1 MKLFLLSVFLTAC
14 ALQAED
20 LIVIAHPGVK
30 ASEISADDIKLVF
43 LGSKTA
49 LSDGSPVTPV
59 LAKDGAVHEA
69 FLKSYVGKS
78 DAALRNHYKSLVFT
92 GKGSMPK
99 TLDSDAAIAAYV
111 ASNKGAIGY
120 VAASASTGGA
130 KKLGI
135 K

>member
-1 MKLFLLSVFLTAC
+1 MKLFLLFVFLTSC
-14 ALQAED
+14 ALRAED
-20 LIVIAHPGVK
+20 IAIIAHPGVK
-30 ASEISADDIKLVF
+30 ASDISADDVKLVF

-59 LAKDGAVHEA
+59 LAKDGSIHDA
-69 FLKSYVGKS
+69 FLKTYVGKS

-111 ASNKGAIGY
+111 AGNKGAIGY
-120 VAASASTGGA
+120 VAAGANTGGA
-130 KKLGI
+130 KKLNI

>member
-1 MKLFLLSVFLTAC
+1 MKRFLFSIFLTAGL
-14 ALQAED
+14 ALAENVV
-20 LIVIAHPGVK
+20 VIAHPGVK
-30 ASEISADDIKLVF
+30 ASEVSAEDIKLVF

-49 LSDGSPVTPV
+49 LSDGSAVTPV
-59 LAKDGAVHEA
+59 LAKDGPVHEA
-69 FLKSYVGKS
+69 FLKAYVGKS

-111 ASNKGAIGY
+111 AANKGAIGY
-120 VAASASTGGA
+120 VAAGASTGGA

>member
-1 MKLFLLSVFLTAC
+1 
-14 ALQAED
+14 
-20 LIVIAHPGVK
+20 
-30 ASEISADDIKLVF
+30 
-43 LGSKTA
+43 
-49 LSDGSPVTPV
+49 
-59 LAKDGAVHEA
+59 
-69 FLKSYVGKS
+69 
-78 DAALRNHYKSLVFT
+78 
-92 GKGSMPK
+92 MPK